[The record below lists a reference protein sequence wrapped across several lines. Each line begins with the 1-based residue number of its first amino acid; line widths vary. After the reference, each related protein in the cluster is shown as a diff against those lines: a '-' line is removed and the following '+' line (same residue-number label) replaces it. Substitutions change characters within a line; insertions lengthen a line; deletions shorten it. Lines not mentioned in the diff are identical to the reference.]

1 MENESHRPESE
12 TATEAGPRLR
22 RLKIHRFPN
31 LAAGTELT
39 FDDGINVLLGR
50 NGTGKTTLLDFISA
64 LVRNDIRAYEQQTF
78 DVEYEMSVGDTRI
91 EVHIENAPR
100 KFAANVRENLRT
112 LVSNTSFWTYK
123 LRISDA
129 SGLRLEA
136 SMTPQGLQYRLPG
149 SPSFESKHRPN
160 IFSKFLLSDILLQ
173 LLEDTSSEWITDD
186 SSKGF
191 TNTFPLNVTCYRLD
205 EGLDSFRS
213 LIEGEPSDW
222 RPVAL
227 IESVTANESLDE
239 TPQPHIGL
247 TQIENNTYIPRAILE
262 RFEHHPLTDTNTKTL
277 ESRDITFLAVL
288 ARALR
293 AKDVHLTLH
302 LLDRIK
308 ERTATRSRFGRPL
321 FRITTK
327 TGHTFTQSDLSYGE
341 KRLLMFLYHAATNPE
356 ILIADELV
364 NGLHYEWINTCLDAI
379 EGQAFLTSQNPL
391 LLDHLQFSSPEEVQR
406 RFILCERDDDDGSW
420 TWRNMSEEDAA
431 AVHRALE
438 VGIQHVGEILE
449 SKGLW

>member
-1 MENESHRPESE
+1 MENEPHRPESE

-100 KFAANVRENLRT
+100 EIDEDVRAAVRPFVTSTPSWRYELR
-112 LVSNTSFWTYK
+112 V
-123 LRISDA
+123 SDA
-129 SGLRLEA
+129 SGSRLDI
-136 SMTPQGLQYRLPG
+136 SVSPHGMQYRVPG
-149 SPSFESKHRPN
+149 SLSSAPKSNPT

-173 LLEDTSSEWITDD
+173 LLGGPARLWITDD
-186 SSKGF
+186 SSNAF
-191 TNTFPLNVTCYRLD
+191 ANTFHLNVTCYRLD
-205 EGLDSFRS
+205 EGLDSFRN
-213 LIEGEPSDW
+213 LIEGEPSD
-222 RPVAL
+222 RRLTPL
-227 IESVTANESLDE
+227 IESTTANESLDDE
-239 TPQPHIGL
+239 LQDLRRITLVANH
-247 TQIENNTYIPRAILE
+247 TYIPRAILE
-262 RFEHHPLTDTNTKTL
+262 QFEHHPLTDTDSKTL
-277 ESRDITFLAVL
+277 ESRDIPFLAVL

-308 ERTATRSRFGRPL
+308 ERTGTRSRFGRPL

-406 RFILCERDDDDGSW
+406 RFILCERDDDDDTW
-420 TWRNMSEEDAA
+420 TWRNMSEDDAA